1 MAAIRLFSVHRAW
14 EDWVGIVLGVLV
26 GLSPWLASQQD
37 HQVVMWNAVLVGAL
51 VVALAALELGWLQ
64 RWEEAG
70 EIACG
75 LWLIVSPF
83 IFGYAE
89 AGALSYWHFVLGA
102 AIVLLA
108 VLELWQDWK
117 LSDEQ
122 LVQHGQ

>member
-1 MAAIRLFSVHRAW
+1 M
-14 EDWVGIVLGVLV
+14 GG
-26 GLSPWLASQQD
+26 
-37 HQVVMWNAVLVGAL
+37 
-51 VVALAALELGWLQ
+51 LQ

-102 AIVLLA
+102 AIVVLLA
-108 VLELWQDWK
+108 VLELWQNWK

-122 LVQHGQ
+122 AALRRGRSQSLAVDLDLDQGRSSTGSACS